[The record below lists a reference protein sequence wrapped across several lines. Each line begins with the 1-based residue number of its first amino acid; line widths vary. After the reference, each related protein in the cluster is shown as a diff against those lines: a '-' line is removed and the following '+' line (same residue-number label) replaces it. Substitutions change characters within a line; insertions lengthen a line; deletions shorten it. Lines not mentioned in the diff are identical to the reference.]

1 MLASDPSGFRVPA
14 PADLIQVSPLSVE
27 SWEQLL
33 GKVRGQGDPLSTRTL
48 EVIVEG
54 LREIGAVSG
63 SATPPHL
70 STSAL
75 GIFARLA
82 KAYNSPTLLKEA
94 GLIYL
99 RELGLPEVAQRHFER
114 ALRLGGPEK
123 ELRPLAETA
132 AVEVQR
138 KRARPSEA
146 EAVVEAETV
155 AEDAPTTGFSGI
167 VTMQPMKKIVPDG
180 ISHTGRLLL
189 PALAQTS
196 SFRLV
201 AGEPPRDDDADKL
214 LPATTVE
221 CVEEARRAVAHH
233 RFRRAEILLE
243 KADVDPLDKQAMW
256 QAWTDLGQ
264 ACYVAGVVAQVQTA
278 FLKALKYGPKDMASH
293 FNVALGLHLNEKYEE
308 ALAAYLKAN
317 QIEPKHPKIWCNLG
331 VLYFQMQQY
340 ALAESAL
347 RYATL
352 ASPDYARAWDN
363 LAAALGAQDKLD
375 EALEACRRAVELR
388 PDYPEAHF
396 KMGVIHFSRNEFD
409 AARGE
414 LQRAALLP
422 HLAAFSDCLQAMIH
436 ARLEQIDAAEAAVL
450 RAVRT
455 DSKCDLLWMAWND
468 LGLAHY
474 AAGDFQAAA
483 TAYGE
488 ATMIKP
494 DEAEAW
500 FNLGVSY
507 HRTGDLKE
515 ARDAYQQAV
524 DLRESMSGAW
534 HNLGIVCGQT
544 NDHAAAMTAFRQEV
558 GLAPGNVRAWYDLG
572 VTLEKLGRREE
583 ARVAFSR
590 VEALSPRKLARTARL
605 HVPPSP
611 APGADET
618 EAVRPPPEPD
628 RPSMSGEPMTPQR
641 LAELS

>member
-1 MLASDPSGFRVPA
+1 MLASDPSGFRAPQPA
-14 PADLIQVSPLSVE
+14 ELIQADPLSVE

-33 GKVRGQGDPLSTRTL
+33 ARVRGQGDPLSARTL
-48 EVIVEG
+48 ELIVDG
-54 LREIGAVSG
+54 LRSIKKVSG
-63 SATPPHL
+63 SDTVPHL
-70 STSAL
+70 SASAL
-75 GIFARLA
+75 GIFSRLA

-99 RELGLPEVAQRHFER
+99 RELRMPETAQRHFER
-114 ALRLGGPEK
+114 ALRLGGPEA
-123 ELRPLAETA
+123 ELRPLTEAATA
-132 AVEVQR
+132 AVEASQI
-138 KRARPSEA
+138 RP
-146 EAVVEAETV
+146 VP
-155 AEDAPTTGFSGI
+155 APESLAGI
-167 VTMQPMKKIVPDG
+167 TPQPMKSIVPDG
-180 ISHTGRLLL
+180 ISRAGRLLL

-201 AGEPPRDDDADKL
+201 ESDPPREDDVDKL
-214 LPATTVE
+214 LPATTAE
-221 CVEEARRAVAHH
+221 CVEEAHRAINHH

-243 KADVDPLDKQAMW
+243 KADVDPLDKQEMW

-264 ACYVAGVVAQVQTA
+264 ACYAAGVVAQVQTA

-340 ALAESAL
+340 TLAESAL

-352 ASPDYARAWDN
+352 ANPDYARAWDN

-375 EALEACRRAVELR
+375 EALEACQQAIELR

-409 AARGE
+409 AARRE

-436 ARLEQIDAAEAAVL
+436 ARLEQTEAAEAAVL

-468 LGLAHY
+468 LGLAYY
-474 AAGDFQAAA
+474 AGGDFQAAA

-507 HRTGDLKE
+507 HRTGDLKA

-524 DLRESMSGAW
+524 DLRESMAGAW
-534 HNLGIVCGQT
+534 HNLGLVCGQT

-558 GLAPGNVRAWYDLG
+558 ALVPGNVRAWYDLG
-572 VTLEKLGRREE
+572 VTLEKMGRREE
-583 ARVAFSR
+583 AKVAFAR
-590 VEALSPRKLARTARL
+590 VDTLSPRKLARTARV
-605 HVPPSP
+605 HIPPAATPES
-611 APGADET
+611 DEPET
-618 EAVRPPPEPD
+618 PLPEPEK
-628 RPSMSGEPMTPQR
+628 PAMGGGPMTPQR

>member
-1 MLASDPSGFRVPA
+1 MPTE
-14 PADLIQVSPLSVE
+14 LIQATPLRVE
-27 SWEQLL
+27 AWSQLL
-33 GKVRGQGDPLSTRTL
+33 TRVRGQGDPLSVRTL
-48 EVIVEG
+48 EVIIDG
-54 LREIGAVSG
+54 LREVETMSG
-63 SATPPHL
+63 STTLPPL
-70 STSAL
+70 SSSAL
-75 GIFARLA
+75 GIFAKLA
-82 KAYNSPTLLKEA
+82 KAYNSPTLLKEV
-94 GLIYL
+94 GLVYL
-99 RELGLPEVAQRHFER
+99 RDLQMPEIAQRHFER

-123 ELRPLAETA
+123 ELRPLTEAA
-132 AVEVQR
+132 AVAMQVKCAQQNDIEH
-138 KRARPSEA
+138 
-146 EAVVEAETV
+146 
-155 AEDAPTTGFSGI
+155 GLSGI
-167 VTMQPMKKIVPDG
+167 TIAPPMKPVAPDG

-189 PALAQTS
+189 PALAQTV
-196 SFRLV
+196 SFRV
-201 AGEPPRDDDADKL
+201 AESDLPRDDDADKF
-214 LPATTVE
+214 LPATSQA
-221 CVEEARRAVAHH
+221 CVEEARRSILHH

-243 KADVDPLDKQAMW
+243 KADVNPLDKQEMW

-264 ACYVAGVVAQVQTA
+264 ACYVAGIVAQVQTA

-317 QIEPKHPKIWCNLG
+317 QIEPKHPKVWCNLG

-375 EALEACRRAVELR
+375 EALQACQHAIELR

-396 KMGVIHFSRNEFD
+396 KMGVIHFSRNEFNH
-409 AARGE
+409 ARQE

-436 ARLEQIDAAEAAVL
+436 ARLEQTEAAEAAVL

-468 LGLAHY
+468 LGLAYY
-474 AAGDFQAAA
+474 AAGDFHAAA

-507 HRTGDLKE
+507 HRTGDLKA

-544 NDHAAAMTAFRQEV
+544 NDHIAAMNAFRQEV
-558 GLAPGNVRAWYDLG
+558 GWAPGNVRAWYDLG
-572 VTLEKLGRREE
+572 ITLEKLGRREE
-583 ARVAFSR
+583 AKVAFAR
-590 VEALSPRKLARTARL
+590 VDMLSPKKLARTARVHL
-605 HVPPSP
+605 PP
-611 APGADET
+611 AAGEGH
-618 EAVRPPPEPD
+618 EPD
-628 RPSMSGEPMTPQR
+628 RPAVQIPMTPQQI
-641 LAELS
+641 AELS

>member
-1 MLASDPSGFRVPA
+1 MRPPENPVARASQTATLLESE
-14 PADLIQVSPLSVE
+14 PLHVT
-27 SWEQLL
+27 SWEPLRTR
-33 GKVRGQGDPLSTRTL
+33 VRGQNDSLSIKTL
-48 EVIVEG
+48 DVILEG
-54 LREIGAVSG
+54 LRA
-63 SATPPHL
+63 L
-70 STSAL
+70 S
-75 GIFARLA
+75 ARLGSDGLPPRLPA
-82 KAYNSPTLLKEA
+82 ASQSMFVRLSKAYNSPTLLKEV

-99 RELGLPEVAQRHFER
+99 RELNLPDIALQHFER
-114 ALRLGGPEK
+114 SIRLGGPEK
-123 ELRPLAETA
+123 ELRPLTEA
-132 AVEVQR
+132 A
-138 KRARPSEA
+138 
-146 EAVVEAETV
+146 TV
-155 AEDAPTTGFSGI
+155 AIQANLTKESGSARNYSGI
-167 VTMQPMKKIVPDG
+167 TTPQHIKPLATHEG
-180 ISHTGRLLL
+180 ISKTGKLLL
-189 PALAQTS
+189 PAFTQTTTL
-196 SFRLV
+196 RLV
-201 AGEPPRDDDADKL
+201 EPPPSRDDDSESQ
-214 LPATTVE
+214 LPETTEE
-221 CVEEARRAVAHH
+221 CMEEARRSIAHH

-243 KADVDPLDKQAMW
+243 KADVNPLDKQLMW

-264 ACYVAGVVAQVQTA
+264 ACYEGGIHSQVQTA
-278 FLKALKYGPKDMASH
+278 FLKALKYSPKDMASH

-317 QIEPKHPKIWCNLG
+317 QIEPKHPKVWCNLG
-331 VLYFQMQQY
+331 VLYFQMEQY

-352 ASPDYARAWDN
+352 ANPNYARAWDN

-375 EALEACRRAVELR
+375 EALVACQHAIELR

-396 KMGVIHFSRNEFD
+396 KIGVIHFSRNEFTE
-409 AARGE
+409 ARRE

-422 HLAAFSDCLQAMIH
+422 SLAAFADCLQAMIH
-436 ARLEQIDAAEAAVL
+436 ARLEQTEAAEAAVL

-474 AAGDFQAAA
+474 AGGNYTAAA

-507 HRTGDLKE
+507 HRTGDLKA

-544 NDHAAAMTAFRQEV
+544 NDHTSAMNAFRQEV
-558 GLAPGNVRAWYDLG
+558 VWAPENVRAWYDLG
-572 VTLEKLGRREE
+572 VTLEKMGRREE
-583 ARVAFSR
+583 AKVAFSR
-590 VEALSPRKLARTARL
+590 VDALSPKKLARTARL
-605 HVPPSP
+605 LGSVAAAQASDDLHE
-611 APGADET
+611 G
-618 EAVRPPPEPD
+618 RPE
-628 RPSMSGEPMTPQR
+628 SVR

>member
-1 MLASDPSGFRVPA
+1 MLASDSSSFRAPPPA
-14 PADLIQVSPLSVE
+14 ELIQASPLSVE
-27 SWEQLL
+27 SWDQLL
-33 GKVRGQGDPLSTRTL
+33 VKVRGQSDPLSAKTL
-48 EVIVEG
+48 EVIVDG
-54 LREIGAVSG
+54 LRELEKVSG
-63 SATPPHL
+63 SKTLPPL
-70 STSAL
+70 SLSAL

-82 KAYNSPTLLKEA
+82 KAYNSPTLLKEV

-99 RELGLPEVAQRHFER
+99 RELQLPEIAQRHFER

-123 ELRPLAETA
+123 ELRPLTEAA
-132 AVEVQR
+132 AVAVQTLR
-138 KRARPSEA
+138 TPPSA
-146 EAVVEAETV
+146 IKPAL
-155 AEDAPTTGFSGI
+155 SGI
-167 VTMQPMKKIVPDG
+167 TTTQPLKKIVPDG

-189 PALAQTS
+189 PALAQTA

-201 AGEPPRDDDADKL
+201 ESEPPRDDDADKL
-214 LPATTVE
+214 LPATTAE
-221 CVEEARRAVAHH
+221 CVEEARRAIAHH

-243 KADVDPLDKQAMW
+243 KADVDPLDKQEMW

-264 ACYVAGVVAQVQTA
+264 ACYVAGIIAQVQTA

-340 ALAESAL
+340 TLAESAL

-375 EALEACRRAVELR
+375 EALAACQQAIELR

-409 AARGE
+409 PARRE

-436 ARLEQIDAAEAAVL
+436 ARLEQTDAAEAAVL

-558 GLAPGNVRAWYDLG
+558 GWAPGNVRAWYDLG
-572 VTLEKLGRREE
+572 VTLEKMGRREE
-583 ARVAFSR
+583 AKVAFAR
-590 VEALSPRKLARTARL
+590 VDLLSPRKLARTARVHL
-605 HVPPSP
+605 PNAAGEAH
-611 APGADET
+611 APET
-618 EAVRPPPEPD
+618 VLPEPE
-628 RPSMSGEPMTPQR
+628 STSASEPMTPQR

>member
-1 MLASDPSGFRVPA
+1 MAS
-14 PADLIQVSPLSVE
+14 
-27 SWEQLL
+27 
-33 GKVRGQGDPLSTRTL
+33 
-48 EVIVEG
+48 
-54 LREIGAVSG
+54 
-63 SATPPHL
+63 
-70 STSAL
+70 
-75 GIFARLA
+75 
-82 KAYNSPTLLKEA
+82 
-94 GLIYL
+94 
-99 RELGLPEVAQRHFER
+99 
-114 ALRLGGPEK
+114 
-123 ELRPLAETA
+123 
-132 AVEVQR
+132 
-138 KRARPSEA
+138 ARP
-146 EAVVEAETV
+146 
-155 AEDAPTTGFSGI
+155 
-167 VTMQPMKKIVPDG
+167 
-180 ISHTGRLLL
+180 GRLLL

-201 AGEPPRDDDADKL
+201 ESEPSREEDADKL
-214 LPATTVE
+214 LPATTAE
-221 CVEEARRAVAHH
+221 CVEEARRAIAHH

-243 KADVDPLDKQAMW
+243 KADVDPLDKQEMW

-264 ACYVAGVVAQVQTA
+264 ACYAAGVVAQVQTA

-375 EALEACRRAVELR
+375 EALDACQQAIELR

-409 AARGE
+409 AARRE

-436 ARLEQIDAAEAAVL
+436 ARLEQTEAAEAAVL

-507 HRTGDLKE
+507 HRTGDLKA

-534 HNLGIVCGQT
+534 HNLGHRLRPDQRPRRGDERVSAGGGAGAGQRARVVRPRRDAGEAGPARGGEGRLRARRGAQPAQAGSHGARVHLPSARRKRGGGGGPSARAGQARMSRGADDAATAGGIVVMIARCRLFPTTGRGRRFLI
-544 NDHAAAMTAFRQEV
+544 AAAAIGCV
-558 GLAPGNVRAWYDLG
+558 AGS
-572 VTLEKLGRREE
+572 
-583 ARVAFSR
+583 AR
-590 VEALSPRKLARTARL
+590 
-605 HVPPSP
+605 
-611 APGADET
+611 ADEAGSRRRNFPARWNT
-618 EAVRPPPEPD
+618 R
-628 RPSMSGEPMTPQR
+628 RST
-641 LAELS
+641 

>member
-1 MLASDPSGFRVPA
+1 MLASDQSDYRA
-14 PADLIQVSPLSVE
+14 PLPVELIQASPLSVE

-33 GKVRGQGDPLSTRTL
+33 ARVRGQSDSLSVRTL
-48 EVIVEG
+48 EVILDG
-54 LREIGAVSG
+54 LREIGMMSG

-70 STSAL
+70 SPPAIN
-75 GIFARLA
+75 IFTRLA

-99 RELGLPEVAQRHFER
+99 RDFQLPDVAQRHFER

-123 ELRPLAETA
+123 ELRPLTEAA
-132 AVEVQR
+132 AVAIQTKQTRQSDLEQ
-138 KRARPSEA
+138 
-146 EAVVEAETV
+146 
-155 AEDAPTTGFSGI
+155 GYSGI
-167 VTMQPMKKIVPDG
+167 TVTQPMKTPAPNG

-189 PALAQTS
+189 PALAQTAA
-196 SFRLV
+196 FRLV
-201 AGEPPRDDDADKL
+201 QSEPPREDDADKL
-214 LPATTVE
+214 LPATTQE
-221 CVEEARRAVAHH
+221 CVEEARRAIVHH

-243 KADVDPLDKQAMW
+243 KADVDPLDKQEMW

-264 ACYVAGVVAQVQTA
+264 ACYVAGVIAQVQTA

-317 QIEPKHPKIWCNLG
+317 QIEPKHPKVWCNLG

-340 ALAESAL
+340 TLAESAL

-375 EALEACRRAVELR
+375 EALTACQQAIELR

-409 AARGE
+409 DSRRE

-436 ARLEQIDAAEAAVL
+436 ARLEQTEAAEAAVL

-474 AAGDFQAAA
+474 AEGNFEAAA

-500 FNLGVSY
+500 FNLGVSF

-544 NDHAAAMTAFRQEV
+544 NDNLAAMNAFRQEV
-558 GLAPGNVRAWYDLG
+558 AWAPGNVRAWYDLG
-572 VTLEKLGRREE
+572 VTLEKMGRREE
-583 ARVAFSR
+583 AKIAFARVDT
-590 VEALSPRKLARTARL
+590 LSPRKLARTARVHL
-605 HVPPSP
+605 PS
-611 APGADET
+611 GVSEQHET
-618 EAVRPPPEPD
+618 ETQAPPEERE
-628 RPSMSGEPMTPQR
+628 RPAIAPVQMTPQQI
-641 LAELS
+641 AELS

>member
-1 MLASDPSGFRVPA
+1 MLPSEKSGPLPSPA
-14 PADLIQVSPLSVE
+14 EVIQASPLGLE
-27 SWEQLL
+27 AWEQLYERM
-33 GKVRGQGDPLSTRTL
+33 KSQNDPLSTRTL
-48 EVIVEG
+48 EVIVAG
-54 LREIGAVSG
+54 LRELEKVSEN
-63 SATPPHL
+63 TTVPPL
-70 STSAL
+70 SNMSQAM
-75 GIFARLA
+75 FVRLS

-99 RELGLPEVAQRHFER
+99 RELRLPEPALRHFER

-123 ELRPLAETA
+123 ELRPLAEA
-132 AVEVQR
+132 ASLAIEKQR
-138 KRARPSEA
+138 A
-146 EAVVEAETV
+146 EGEEQSQQS
-155 AEDAPTTGFSGI
+155 FSGLA
-167 VTMQPMKKIVPDG
+167 TASPQKAAKPEA
-180 ISHTGRLLL
+180 ISHTGRLFL
-189 PALAQTS
+189 PALSNT
-196 SFRLV
+196 V
-201 AGEPPRDDDADKL
+201 AFHLIESEPPRDDDADKL
-214 LPATTVE
+214 LPVSTRECLVE
-221 CVEEARRAVAHH
+221 AHKAIAH
-233 RFRRAEILLE
+233 GRFRRAEILLE
-243 KADVDPLDKQAMW
+243 KADVDPPDKHEMW

-264 ACYVAGVVAQVQTA
+264 ACYVAGLPGQVQTA

-308 ALAAYLKAN
+308 ALSSYLKAN

-352 ASPDYARAWDN
+352 AAPDYARAWDN

-375 EALEACRRAVELR
+375 EALSACQHAVELR

-396 KMGVIHFSRNEFD
+396 KMGVIHFSRNEF
-409 AARGE
+409 AEARRE
-414 LQRAALLP
+414 LQRAALMP

-436 ARLEQIDAAEAAVL
+436 ARLEQTEAAEAAVL

-474 AAGDFQAAA
+474 AVGNFPAAA
-483 TAYGE
+483 IAYGE

-507 HRTGDLKE
+507 HRTGDLKA

-524 DLRESMSGAW
+524 DLRETMSGAW
-534 HNLGIVCGQT
+534 HNLGLVCGQT

-558 GLAPGNVRAWYDLG
+558 IWAPSNVRAWYDLG

-583 ARVAFSR
+583 AKVAFAR
-590 VEALSPRKLARTARL
+590 VDALSPRKLSRTARVPL
-605 HVPPSP
+605 PPSASVEAESPESGPPTTPLAAAVEDRPEITPDAPKPVP
-611 APGADET
+611 APEPPVWVAD
-618 EAVRPPPEPD
+618 
-628 RPSMSGEPMTPQR
+628 
-641 LAELS
+641 L

>member
-1 MLASDPSGFRVPA
+1 MLPSDKSGPLPSA
-14 PADLIQVSPLSVE
+14 MELIQVDPLRIEPWEELLAKVKSQSDPLSV
-27 SWEQLL
+27 
-33 GKVRGQGDPLSTRTL
+33 RTL
-48 EVIVEG
+48 EVILQG
-54 LREIGAVSG
+54 LRELSVSESDTLSRLSSG
-63 SATPPHL
+63 SQAM
-70 STSAL
+70 
-75 GIFARLA
+75 FVRLA
-82 KAYNSPTLLKEA
+82 KAYNSPTLLKEI

-99 RELGLPEVAQRHFER
+99 RETNLPRIALQHFER

-123 ELRPLAETA
+123 ELRPLTEA
-132 AVEVQR
+132 AALAIESHR
-138 KRARPSEA
+138 
-146 EAVVEAETV
+146 
-155 AEDAPTTGFSGI
+155 APTRQTEEETKGVTSPRTGPPLKPER
-167 VTMQPMKKIVPDG
+167 VTA
-180 ISHTGRLLL
+180 TGRLLL
-189 PALAQTS
+189 PAMSQTVA
-196 SFRLV
+196 FRLTE
-201 AGEPPRDDDADKL
+201 AEPPVRDDDADKM
-214 LPATTVE
+214 LPSGSAD
-221 CVEEARRAVAHH
+221 CVAEARRAIAHH

-243 KADVDPLDKQAMW
+243 KADVDPLDKREMW

-264 ACYVAGVVAQVQTA
+264 ACYVAGNYQQVQTA
-278 FLKALKYGPKDMASH
+278 FLKALRYGPKDMASH

-340 ALAESAL
+340 GLAESAL

-363 LAAALGAQDKLD
+363 LAAALGAQDKLE
-375 EALEACRRAVELR
+375 EALVACQHAIELR

-396 KMGVIHFSRNEFD
+396 KLGVIHFSRNEFNE
-409 AARGE
+409 ARRE

-436 ARLEQIDAAEAAVL
+436 ARLEQTEAAEAAVL
-450 RAVRT
+450 RAVQT

-474 AAGDFQAAA
+474 AEGDFQAAA
-483 TAYGE
+483 VAYGE

-507 HRTGDLKE
+507 HRTGDLKA

-534 HNLGIVCGQT
+534 HNLGIVCGQI
-544 NDHAAAMTAFRQEV
+544 NDHTAAMNAFRQEV
-558 GLAPGNVRAWYDLG
+558 VWAPTNVRAWYDLG
-572 VTLEKLGRREE
+572 VTLEKMGRREE
-583 ARVAFSR
+583 AKLAFAR
-590 VEALSPRKLARTARL
+590 VESLSPRKLARTARVHL
-605 HVPPSP
+605 
-611 APGADET
+611 PGAEET
-618 EAVRPPPEPD
+618 SPGSELSATTEITPDAPKPEP
-628 RPSMSGEPMTPQR
+628 PMTPQR

>member
-1 MLASDPSGFRVPA
+1 MLLSDQPSFPVPQ
-14 PADLIQVSPLSVE
+14 PTELIQADPLSVE
-27 SWEQLL
+27 SWDQLL
-33 GKVRGQGDPLSTRTL
+33 VRVRGQGDPLSARTL
-48 EVIVEG
+48 EVILDG
-54 LREIGAVSG
+54 LRAIEKVSG
-63 SATPPHL
+63 TDTVPHL

-75 GIFARLA
+75 GIFSRLA

-94 GLIYL
+94 GLVYL
-99 RELGLPEVAQRHFER
+99 RELHMPETAQRHFER
-114 ALRLGGPEK
+114 ALRLGGPEA
-123 ELRPLAETA
+123 ELRPLTEAAATATA
-132 AVEVQR
+132 AAEASRSRPTPEPTPVVEVPESL
-138 KRARPSEA
+138 A
-146 EAVVEAETV
+146 
-155 AEDAPTTGFSGI
+155 GI
-167 VTMQPMKKIVPDG
+167 TPQPLKSIVPDNIG
-180 ISHTGRLLL
+180 RAGRLLL

-201 AGEPPRDDDADKL
+201 ESELARDDDADKL
-214 LPATTVE
+214 LPATAAE
-221 CVEEARRAVAHH
+221 CVEEARRAIVHH

-243 KADVDPLDKQAMW
+243 KADVDPLDKQEMW

-264 ACYVAGVVAQVQTA
+264 ACYAAGVIAQVQTA

-340 ALAESAL
+340 GLAESAL

-352 ASPDYARAWDN
+352 ANPDYARAWDN

-375 EALEACRRAVELR
+375 EALEACQQAIELR

-409 AARGE
+409 AARRE

-422 HLAAFSDCLQAMIH
+422 HLAAFSDCLLAMIH
-436 ARLEQIDAAEAAVL
+436 ARLEQTEAAEAAVL

-468 LGLAHY
+468 LGLAYY
-474 AAGDFQAAA
+474 AGGDFQAAA

-507 HRTGDLKE
+507 HRTGDLKA

-524 DLRESMSGAW
+524 DLRESMAGAW
-534 HNLGIVCGQT
+534 HNLGLVCGQT
-544 NDHAAAMTAFRQEV
+544 NDHAAAMNAFRQEV
-558 GLAPGNVRAWYDLG
+558 GLVPGNVRAWYDLG
-572 VTLEKLGRREE
+572 ITLEKMGRREE
-583 ARVAFSR
+583 AKVAFAR
-590 VEALSPRKLARTARL
+590 VESLSPRKLARTARVHL
-605 HVPPSP
+605 PPS
-611 APGADET
+611 AT
-618 EAVRPPPEPD
+618 EPHESEALPPEPD
-628 RPSMSGEPMTPQR
+628 KPSMSAEPMTPQR

>member
-1 MLASDPSGFRVPA
+1 MIL
-14 PADLIQVSPLSVE
+14 Q
-27 SWEQLL
+27 
-33 GKVRGQGDPLSTRTL
+33 
-48 EVIVEG
+48 G
-54 LREIGAVSG
+54 LRELNVSEND
-63 SATPPHL
+63 TPPAL
-70 STSAL
+70 SNASRAM
-75 GIFARLA
+75 FVRLA
-82 KAYNSPTLLKEA
+82 KAYNSPTLLKEV

-99 RELGLPEVAQRHFER
+99 REMNLPRIALQHFER

-123 ELRPLAETA
+123 ELRPLTEAA
-132 AVEVQR
+132 AVSIESHR
-138 KRARPSEA
+138 
-146 EAVVEAETV
+146 
-155 AEDAPTTGFSGI
+155 APTRQTEEAHTGVAQPVVPRKPER
-167 VTMQPMKKIVPDG
+167 VTA
-180 ISHTGRLLL
+180 TGRLLL
-189 PALAQTS
+189 PAMSQTVA
-196 SFRLV
+196 FRLT
-201 AGEPPRDDDADKL
+201 ETELPRDEDADKM
-214 LPATTVE
+214 LPAGSQA
-221 CVEEARRAVAHH
+221 CVAEARKAITHN

-243 KADVDPLDKQAMW
+243 KADVDPLDKHEMW

-264 ACYVAGVVAQVQTA
+264 ACYVAGAYQQVQTA
-278 FLKALKYGPKDMASH
+278 FLKALRYGPKDMASH

-375 EALEACRRAVELR
+375 EALVACQHAIELR

-396 KMGVIHFSRNEFD
+396 KMGVIHFSRNEFNE
-409 AARGE
+409 ARRE

-436 ARLEQIDAAEAAVL
+436 ARLEQTEAAEAAVM

-474 AAGDFQAAA
+474 AEGDFQAAA
-483 TAYGE
+483 VAYGE

-507 HRTGDLKE
+507 HRTGDLKA

-534 HNLGIVCGQT
+534 HNLGIVCGQI
-544 NDHAAAMTAFRQEV
+544 NDQAAAMNAFRQEV
-558 GLAPGNVRAWYDLG
+558 IWAPTNVRAWYDLG
-572 VTLEKLGRREE
+572 VTLEKMGRREE
-583 ARVAFSR
+583 AKLAFARVDS
-590 VEALSPRKLARTARL
+590 LSPRKLARTARVHL
-605 HVPPSP
+605 
-611 APGADET
+611 
-618 EAVRPPPEPD
+618 PPPEEELPPGSDLSATSQITPTPD
-628 RPSMSGEPMTPQR
+628 EPKPEPPMTPQR

>member
-1 MLASDPSGFRVPA
+1 MIL
-14 PADLIQVSPLSVE
+14 Q
-27 SWEQLL
+27 
-33 GKVRGQGDPLSTRTL
+33 
-48 EVIVEG
+48 G
-54 LREIGAVSG
+54 LRELNVSEND
-63 SATPPHL
+63 TPPRL
-70 STSAL
+70 SNVSRVMFT
-75 GIFARLA
+75 RLA
-82 KAYNSPTLLKEA
+82 KAYNSPTLLKEV

-99 RELGLPEVAQRHFER
+99 REMNLPRIALQHFER

-123 ELRPLAETA
+123 ELRPLTEEA
-132 AVEVQR
+132 AMAIQTHR
-138 KRARPSEA
+138 
-146 EAVVEAETV
+146 
-155 AEDAPTTGFSGI
+155 APTRETTPDDSGVAPAQTVQPRKPER
-167 VTMQPMKKIVPDG
+167 VTA
-180 ISHTGRLLL
+180 TGRLLL
-189 PALAQTS
+189 PAMSQTVA
-196 SFRLV
+196 FRLTEM
-201 AGEPPRDDDADKL
+201 EPPRDEDADKL
-214 LPATTVE
+214 LPVGAQD
-221 CVEEARRAVAHH
+221 CVAEARKAIAHH

-243 KADVDPLDKQAMW
+243 KADVDPLDKHEMW

-264 ACYVAGVVAQVQTA
+264 ACYVAGLFQQVQTA
-278 FLKALKYGPKDMASH
+278 FLKALRYGPKDMASH

-375 EALEACRRAVELR
+375 EALDACQHAIELR

-396 KMGVIHFSRNEFD
+396 KMGVIHFSRNEFNE
-409 AARGE
+409 ARRE

-422 HLAAFSDCLQAMIH
+422 HLAAFSDCLQTMIH
-436 ARLEQIDAAEAAVL
+436 ARLEQTEAAEAAVL

-474 AAGDFQAAA
+474 AEGDFQAAA
-483 TAYGE
+483 VAYGE

-507 HRTGDLKE
+507 HRTGDLKA

-534 HNLGIVCGQT
+534 HNLGIVCGQI
-544 NDHAAAMTAFRQEV
+544 NDQTAAMNAFRQEV
-558 GLAPGNVRAWYDLG
+558 VWAPTNVRAWYDLG
-572 VTLEKLGRREE
+572 VTLEKMGRREE
-583 ARVAFSR
+583 AKVAFAR
-590 VEALSPRKLARTARL
+590 VDSLSPRKLARTARVHL
-605 HVPPSP
+605 PPGVEP
-611 APGADET
+611 PPGADLSATSQITPTPDE
-618 EAVRPPPEPD
+618 PKPEP
-628 RPSMSGEPMTPQR
+628 PMTPQR

>member
-1 MLASDPSGFRVPA
+1 
-14 PADLIQVSPLSVE
+14 
-27 SWEQLL
+27 
-33 GKVRGQGDPLSTRTL
+33 L
-48 EVIVEG
+48 EVILEG
-54 LREIGAVSG
+54 LREIEKVSG
-63 SATPPHL
+63 SNTPPPL
-70 STSAL
+70 SQPAL
-75 GIFARLA
+75 GLFGRLA
-82 KAYNSPTLLKEA
+82 KAYNSPTLLKEV

-99 RELGLPEVAQRHFER
+99 RDLQLPEVAQRHFER

-123 ELRPLAETA
+123 ELRPLTEAA
-132 AVEVQR
+132 AVAVQTQRTRRSEVEQ
-138 KRARPSEA
+138 
-146 EAVVEAETV
+146 
-155 AEDAPTTGFSGI
+155 GYSGI
-167 VTMQPMKKIVPDG
+167 TLAQPAKKIVPES
-180 ISHTGRLLL
+180 ISRTGRLLL
-189 PALAQTS
+189 PALAQTA

-201 AGEPPRDDDADKL
+201 ESDPPRDDDADKL
-214 LPATTVE
+214 LPATTLA
-221 CVEEARRAVAHH
+221 CVEEARHAVVHH

-243 KADVDPLDKQAMW
+243 KADVDPLDKQVMW

-264 ACYVAGVVAQVQTA
+264 ACYVAGIHAQVQTA

-352 ASPDYARAWDN
+352 SSPDYARAWDN

-375 EALEACRRAVELR
+375 EAIEACQHAIELR

-396 KMGVIHFSRNEFD
+396 KMGVIHFSRNEFN
-409 AARGE
+409 AARAE

-436 ARLEQIDAAEAAVL
+436 ARLEQVEAAEAAVL

-474 AAGDFQAAA
+474 AGGNFQAAA

-507 HRTGDLKE
+507 HRTGDLKA

-544 NDHAAAMTAFRQEV
+544 DDHIAAMNAFRQEV
-558 GLAPGNVRAWYDLG
+558 AWAPSNVRAWYDLG
-572 VTLEKLGRREE
+572 VTLEKMGRREE
-583 ARVAFSR
+583 AKVAFSR
-590 VEALSPRKLARTARL
+590 VDSLSPRKLARTARVHL
-605 HVPPSP
+605 PSS
-611 APGADET
+611 ADEQ
-618 EAVRPPPEPD
+618 EALPIEPD
-628 RPSMSGEPMTPQR
+628 RPATAPQTMTPQQI
-641 LAELS
+641 AELS

>member
-1 MLASDPSGFRVPA
+1 M
-14 PADLIQVSPLSVE
+14 
-27 SWEQLL
+27 
-33 GKVRGQGDPLSTRTL
+33 
-48 EVIVEG
+48 
-54 LREIGAVSG
+54 
-63 SATPPHL
+63 
-70 STSAL
+70 
-75 GIFARLA
+75 
-82 KAYNSPTLLKEA
+82 
-94 GLIYL
+94 
-99 RELGLPEVAQRHFER
+99 
-114 ALRLGGPEK
+114 
-123 ELRPLAETA
+123 
-132 AVEVQR
+132 
-138 KRARPSEA
+138 
-146 EAVVEAETV
+146 
-155 AEDAPTTGFSGI
+155 
-167 VTMQPMKKIVPDG
+167 PDG
-180 ISHTGRLLL
+180 ISRAGRLLL
-189 PALAQTS
+189 PALSQTVS
-196 SFRLV
+196 IRFAES
-201 AGEPPRDDDADKL
+201 EPVRDDDAGKM
-214 LPATTVE
+214 LPATAAE
-221 CVEEARRAVAHH
+221 CVEEARRAMAHH

-243 KADVDPLDKQAMW
+243 KADVDPLDKLEMW

-264 ACYVAGVVAQVQTA
+264 ACYAAGVVAQVQTA
-278 FLKALKYGPKDMASH
+278 FLKALKYGPKDMASY

-375 EALEACRRAVELR
+375 EALDACQHAIELR

-409 AARGE
+409 AARRE

-422 HLAAFSDCLQAMIH
+422 HLAAFCDCLQAMIH
-436 ARLEQIDAAEAAVL
+436 ARLEQTEAAEAAVL

-468 LGLAHY
+468 LGLAYY

-524 DLRESMSGAW
+524 DLRESMAGAW

-558 GLAPGNVRAWYDLG
+558 SLVPNNVRAWYDLG
-572 VTLEKLGRREE
+572 VTLEKMGRRDEAKAAF
-583 ARVAFSR
+583 ARV
-590 VEALSPRKLARTARL
+590 EMLSPRKLARTARRASARRRECGGVRNRPRPEVVL
-605 HVPPSP
+605 PDPGKGVHDLGSHDTP
-611 APGADET
+611 ATGGIVVMGMGRHGAGKGGRFWLLCWWWARARRGCLRPGRWT
-618 EAVRPPPEPD
+618 
-628 RPSMSGEPMTPQR
+628 
-641 LAELS
+641 

>member
-1 MLASDPSGFRVPA
+1 ME
-14 PADLIQVSPLSVE
+14 LIQVDPLRIEPWEELLAKVKSQSDPLSV
-27 SWEQLL
+27 
-33 GKVRGQGDPLSTRTL
+33 RTL
-48 EVIVEG
+48 EVILQG
-54 LREIGAVSG
+54 LRELNVSE
-63 SATPPHL
+63 SDTL
-70 STSAL
+70 SRLSSSSQAM
-75 GIFARLA
+75 FVRLA
-82 KAYNSPTLLKEA
+82 KAYNSPTLLKEI

-99 RELGLPEVAQRHFER
+99 RETNLPRIALHHFER

-123 ELRPLAETA
+123 ELRPLTEA
-132 AVEVQR
+132 AALAIESHR
-138 KRARPSEA
+138 
-146 EAVVEAETV
+146 
-155 AEDAPTTGFSGI
+155 APTRQTEEEETKG
-167 VTMQPMKKIVPDG
+167 VTAPRVGAPLKAERVTA
-180 ISHTGRLLL
+180 TGRLLL
-189 PALAQTS
+189 PAMSQTVA
-196 SFRLV
+196 FRLTEPETPV
-201 AGEPPRDDDADKL
+201 RDEDAGKL
-214 LPATTVE
+214 LPSGSAD
-221 CVEEARRAVAHH
+221 CVAEARRAITHH

-243 KADVDPLDKQAMW
+243 KADVDPLDKREMW

-264 ACYVAGVVAQVQTA
+264 ACYVAGLYQQVQTA
-278 FLKALKYGPKDMASH
+278 FLKALRYGPKDMASH

-375 EALEACRRAVELR
+375 EALVACQHAIELR

-396 KMGVIHFSRNEFD
+396 KLGVIHFSRNEFD
-409 AARGE
+409 EARRE
-414 LQRAALLP
+414 LQRAALMP

-436 ARLEQIDAAEAAVL
+436 ARLEQTEAAEAAVL

-474 AAGDFQAAA
+474 AEGDFQAAA
-483 TAYGE
+483 VAYGE

-507 HRTGDLKE
+507 HRTGDLKA

-534 HNLGIVCGQT
+534 HNLGIVCGQI
-544 NDHAAAMTAFRQEV
+544 NDHGAAMNAFRQEV
-558 GLAPGNVRAWYDLG
+558 VWAPTNVRAWYDLG
-572 VTLEKLGRREE
+572 VTLEKMGRREE
-583 ARVAFSR
+583 AKLAFAR
-590 VEALSPRKLARTARL
+590 VESLSPRKLARTARVHL
-605 HVPPSP
+605 PPGTEPPSGSDLSATSQITP
-611 APGADET
+611 TPDE
-618 EAVRPPPEPD
+618 PKPEP
-628 RPSMSGEPMTPQR
+628 PMTPQR

>member
-1 MLASDPSGFRVPA
+1 MF
-14 PADLIQVSPLSVE
+14 
-27 SWEQLL
+27 
-33 GKVRGQGDPLSTRTL
+33 T
-48 EVIVEG
+48 
-54 LREIGAVSG
+54 
-63 SATPPHL
+63 
-70 STSAL
+70 
-75 GIFARLA
+75 RLA
-82 KAYNSPTLLKEA
+82 KAYNSPTLLKEV
-94 GLIYL
+94 GIIYL
-99 RELGLPEVAQRHFER
+99 REMNLPRIALQHFER

-123 ELRPLAETA
+123 ELRPLTEAA
-132 AVEVQR
+132 ALAVESH
-138 KRARPSEA
+138 RAPR
-146 EAVVEAETV
+146 ET
-155 AEDAPTTGFSGI
+155 EESFSGVAPAPPRKPER
-167 VTMQPMKKIVPDG
+167 VTA
-180 ISHTGRLLL
+180 TGRLLL
-189 PALAQTS
+189 PAMSQTVA
-196 SFRLV
+196 FRLT
-201 AGEPPRDDDADKL
+201 EMELPRDEDADKA
-214 LPATTVE
+214 LPADAKA
-221 CVEEARRAVAHH
+221 CVDEARKAMAYH

-243 KADVDPLDKQAMW
+243 KADVDPLDKHEMW

-264 ACYVAGVVAQVQTA
+264 ACYVAGAYPQVQTA

-347 RYATL
+347 RYATM
-352 ASPDYARAWDN
+352 AAPDYARAWDN

-375 EALEACRRAVELR
+375 EALDACQHAIELR

-396 KMGVIHFSRNEFD
+396 KMGVIHFSRNEFSQ
-409 AARGE
+409 ARRE

-436 ARLEQIDAAEAAVL
+436 ARLEQTEAAEAAVL
-450 RAVRT
+450 SAVRT

-474 AAGDFQAAA
+474 GEGNFQAAA
-483 TAYGE
+483 VAYGE

-507 HRTGDLKE
+507 HRTGDLKA

-534 HNLGIVCGQT
+534 HNLGIVCGQI
-544 NDHAAAMTAFRQEV
+544 NDQAAAMNAFRQEV
-558 GLAPGNVRAWYDLG
+558 VWAPTNVRAWYDLG
-572 VTLEKLGRREE
+572 VTLEKMGRREE
-583 ARVAFSR
+583 AKLAFARVDS
-590 VEALSPRKLARTARL
+590 LSPRKLARTARVHL
-605 HVPPSP
+605 PPP
-611 APGADET
+611 AGEAPPGADLSATSQILPDE
-618 EAVRPPPEPD
+618 PKPEP
-628 RPSMSGEPMTPQR
+628 PMTPQR

>member
-1 MLASDPSGFRVPA
+1 MLANEPSGFRTPL
-14 PADLIQVSPLSVE
+14 PTELIQASPLSVD
-27 SWEQLL
+27 SWDQLL
-33 GKVRGQGDPLSTRTL
+33 AKVRSQNDPLSVRTL
-48 EVIVEG
+48 EVIVDG
-54 LREIGAVSG
+54 LREVEKVSG
-63 SATPPHL
+63 SNTPPPL
-70 STSAL
+70 SQPAL
-75 GIFARLA
+75 GLFARLA
-82 KAYNSPTLLKEA
+82 KAYNSPTLLKEV

-99 RELGLPEVAQRHFER
+99 RELQLPEVAQRHFER

-123 ELRPLAETA
+123 ELRPLTEAA
-132 AVEVQR
+132 AVAIETQ
-138 KRARPSEA
+138 RARRSEI
-146 EAVVEAETV
+146 
-155 AEDAPTTGFSGI
+155 DQGLSGI
-167 VTMQPMKKIVPDG
+167 TIAQPVKAIVPKG

-189 PALAQTS
+189 PALAQTA

-201 AGEPPRDDDADKL
+201 EGDLPREEDADKI
-214 LPATTVE
+214 LPATAQE
-221 CVEEARRAVAHH
+221 CVEEAHRAILHH

-243 KADVDPLDKQAMW
+243 KADVDPLDKQVMW

-264 ACYVAGVVAQVQTA
+264 ACYVAGIHAQVQTA

-352 ASPDYARAWDN
+352 SSPDYARAWDN

-375 EALEACRRAVELR
+375 EALEACQHAIELR

-436 ARLEQIDAAEAAVL
+436 ARLEQTEAAEAAVL

-474 AAGDFQAAA
+474 ASGNFQAAA

-507 HRTGDLKE
+507 HRTGDLKA

-544 NDHAAAMTAFRQEV
+544 NDNLAAMNAFRQEV
-558 GLAPGNVRAWYDLG
+558 AWAPSNVRAWYDLG
-572 VTLEKLGRREE
+572 VTLEKMGRREE
-583 ARVAFSR
+583 AKVAFSR
-590 VEALSPRKLARTARL
+590 VDSLSPRKLARTARVHL
-605 HVPPSP
+605 PS
-611 APGADET
+611 GADDQEP
-618 EAVRPPPEPD
+618 EPLPIEPD
-628 RPSMSGEPMTPQR
+628 RPNVPPQTMTPQQI
-641 LAELS
+641 AELS

>member
-1 MLASDPSGFRVPA
+1 MFV
-14 PADLIQVSPLSVE
+14 
-27 SWEQLL
+27 
-33 GKVRGQGDPLSTRTL
+33 
-48 EVIVEG
+48 
-54 LREIGAVSG
+54 
-63 SATPPHL
+63 
-70 STSAL
+70 
-75 GIFARLA
+75 RLA
-82 KAYNSPTLLKEA
+82 KAYNSPTLLKEV

-99 RELGLPEVAQRHFER
+99 REMNLPRIALQHFER

-123 ELRPLAETA
+123 ELRPLTEAA
-132 AVEVQR
+132 AVSIESHR
-138 KRARPSEA
+138 
-146 EAVVEAETV
+146 
-155 AEDAPTTGFSGI
+155 APTRQTEEAHTGVAQPVVPRKPER
-167 VTMQPMKKIVPDG
+167 VTA
-180 ISHTGRLLL
+180 TGRLLL
-189 PALAQTS
+189 PAMSQTVA
-196 SFRLV
+196 FRLT
-201 AGEPPRDDDADKL
+201 ETELPRDEDADKM
-214 LPATTVE
+214 LPAGSQA
-221 CVEEARRAVAHH
+221 CVAEARKAITHN

-243 KADVDPLDKQAMW
+243 KADVDPLDKHEMW

-264 ACYVAGVVAQVQTA
+264 ACYVAGAYQQVQTA
-278 FLKALKYGPKDMASH
+278 FLKALRYGPKDMASH

-375 EALEACRRAVELR
+375 EALVACQHAIELR

-396 KMGVIHFSRNEFD
+396 KMGVIHFSRNEFNE
-409 AARGE
+409 ARRE

-436 ARLEQIDAAEAAVL
+436 ARLEQTEAAEAAVM

-474 AAGDFQAAA
+474 AEGDFQAAA
-483 TAYGE
+483 VAYGE

-507 HRTGDLKE
+507 HRTGDLKA

-534 HNLGIVCGQT
+534 HNLGIVCGQI
-544 NDHAAAMTAFRQEV
+544 NDQAAAMNAFRQEV
-558 GLAPGNVRAWYDLG
+558 IWAPTNVRAWYDLG
-572 VTLEKLGRREE
+572 VTLEKMGRREE
-583 ARVAFSR
+583 AKLAFARVDS
-590 VEALSPRKLARTARL
+590 LSPRKLARTARVHL
-605 HVPPSP
+605 
-611 APGADET
+611 
-618 EAVRPPPEPD
+618 PPPEEELPPGSDLSATSQITPTPD
-628 RPSMSGEPMTPQR
+628 EPKPEPPMTPQR

>member
-1 MLASDPSGFRVPA
+1 MLASDQSGFRTPL
-14 PADLIQVSPLSVE
+14 PTELIQASPLSVE

-33 GKVRGQGDPLSTRTL
+33 ARVRSQSDPLSSRTL
-48 EVIVEG
+48 EVILEG
-54 LREIGAVSG
+54 LREIETLSG

-70 STSAL
+70 SPTAL
-75 GIFARLA
+75 NIFARLA
-82 KAYNSPTLLKEA
+82 KAYNSPTLLKEV

-99 RELGLPEVAQRHFER
+99 RDLQLPDVAQRHFER

-123 ELRPLAETA
+123 ELRPLTEAA
-132 AVEVQR
+132 AVAIQT
-138 KRARPSEA
+138 KRTRQNDLEQ
-146 EAVVEAETV
+146 
-155 AEDAPTTGFSGI
+155 GYSGI
-167 VTMQPMKKIVPDG
+167 TVTQPMKAVAPNG

-189 PALAQTS
+189 PALAQTA

-201 AGEPPRDDDADKL
+201 QSDPPREDDADKL
-214 LPATTVE
+214 LPATTLE
-221 CVEEARRAVAHH
+221 CVEEARRAILHH

-243 KADVDPLDKQAMW
+243 KADVDPLDKQEMW

-264 ACYVAGVVAQVQTA
+264 ACYVAGVIAQVQTA

-317 QIEPKHPKIWCNLG
+317 QIEPKHPKVWCNLG

-375 EALEACRRAVELR
+375 EALEACQQAIELR

-409 AARGE
+409 ASRRE

-436 ARLEQIDAAEAAVL
+436 ARLEQTEAAEAAVL

-474 AAGDFQAAA
+474 AEGNFEAAA

-500 FNLGVSY
+500 FNLGVSF

-544 NDHAAAMTAFRQEV
+544 NDNGAAMNAFRQEV
-558 GLAPGNVRAWYDLG
+558 AWAPGNVRAWYDLG

-583 ARVAFSR
+583 AKIAFARVDT
-590 VEALSPRKLARTARL
+590 LSPRKLAQTARVHL
-605 HVPPSP
+605 P
-611 APGADET
+611 PGAGESHKL
-618 EAVRPPPEPD
+618 EAPPEERE
-628 RPSMSGEPMTPQR
+628 RPATAPVQMTPQQI
-641 LAELS
+641 AELS